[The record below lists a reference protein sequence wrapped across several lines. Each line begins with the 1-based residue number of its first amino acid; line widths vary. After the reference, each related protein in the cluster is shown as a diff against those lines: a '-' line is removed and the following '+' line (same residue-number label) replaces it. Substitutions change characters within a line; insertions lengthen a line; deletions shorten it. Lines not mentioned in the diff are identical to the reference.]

1 MQRKSA
7 NNHHHHHHHIWTTKW
22 VGRRK
27 LGFHIIL
34 QKFSQIQH
42 AKNNTKFWWKN
53 DIFMKLASWNYN
65 HRLKIKSIKSFTGG
79 SQIVCSKRE
88 IGCNEPKQNR
98 DFYLHKK
105 SNILV
110 CLWEG
115 LCWNTLIS
123 SPSGETN
130 NSPDCFQQDDKTKQL
145 KTRTTP
151 VNFCFCFCFP
161 CCSTARRTP
170 LQTQKKEKIPCN
182 QSL

>member
-7 NNHHHHHHHIWTTKW
+7 NNHHHHHHHHHIWTTKW

-53 DIFMKLASWNYN
+53 DIFMNLAPWNYN
-65 HRLKIKSIKSFTGG
+65 RRLKIKSIKSFTGG

-98 DFYLHKK
+98 DFYLHRK
-105 SNILV
+105 SDILV

-130 NSPDCFQQDDKTKQL
+130 NSPDASNKMTKQ
-145 KTRTTP
+145 
-151 VNFCFCFCFP
+151 N
-161 CCSTARRTP
+161 
-170 LQTQKKEKIPCN
+170 N
-182 QSL
+182 